1 MADTPSGF
9 WRLADMYDCS
19 GHALT
24 ITRAPYT
31 GCCDTT
37 HGQLGYNAAGGYVAQ
52 TSSGISANANYYTG
66 FYLHNTA
73 SAWATATFASSFSL
87 EMWVQLPALSTFLTS
102 PSTFNYPRLFEFG
115 NYGGG
120 TSFSGIIS
128 LLLYYSS
135 GSLYLLMGSTSS
147 AGSFSYSA
155 SPISQYVYTCQANFT
170 SYMTVWTHVV
180 AVNDAAGGTM
190 ALYLNGAKVSTD
202 ASCASGAIGSV
213 ARAYLVGLGS
223 VYQSAKSAT
232 AATGFNAATQG
243 GYFSE
248 LVSAGP
254 LRAPVLTF
262 VFLGQPFNRSPP
274 TECLSVVVALNAL
287 FSSSRSVAYA
297 RAKHNIVHLLCR
309 RPSIQALSP
318 PPKWPSITTQVRF
331 AQDI

>member
-1 MADTPSGF
+1 
-9 WRLADMYDCS
+9 MYDCS

-170 SYMTVWTHVV
+170 SYMTLWTHVV
-180 AVNDAAGGTM
+180 AVNDASGGTM

-202 ASCASGAIGSV
+202 ASCASAAIGSV
-213 ARAYLVGLGS
+213 ARAYLVGTGS
-223 VYQSAKSAT
+223 VYQASKSAT
-232 AATGFNAATQG
+232 SAFGFEAGTQG

-248 LVSAGP
+248 MVRLRILSVFIFSSCHPGPPGSCDSIVSAFGLICSP
-254 LRAPVLTF
+254 HCFGKLWNSLISSFPAHSQAVYPSALTATK
-262 VFLGQPFNRSPP
+262 V
-274 TECLSVVVALNAL
+274 
-287 FSSSRSVAYA
+287 
-297 RAKHNIVHLLCR
+297 AKHYYAGAPCLL
-309 RPSIQALSP
+309 PLF
-318 PPKWPSITTQVRF
+318 RF
-331 AQDI
+331 LIYL